1 MQNSTELAHNNNST
15 FSLIYETYKRKM
27 HAYGIAIG
35 FCEYLCHDAVH
46 DIFSTLYTSKKKLE
60 DIENLEI
67 YLMHSMK
74 NRLFDIYKEEK
85 KKHSIDYM
93 DNLTNDYEEGVADKL
108 IAEENRQLMKEQ
120 VDRLLKKLPPKHREI
135 VLCRFNYNLKY
146 NEIAVMMK
154 MTPDAVKKQLYR
166 SLKLMKEEVKP
177 YSTRHYNTY

>member
-1 MQNSTELAHNNNST
+1 MQNPNELVHSNNST

-46 DIFSTLYTSKKKLE
+46 DIFSTLFTSKIKLE

-85 KKHSIDYM
+85 RKHSIDYM
-93 DNLTNDYEEGVADKL
+93 DNLTNYYEEGQADKL

-120 VDRLLKKLPPKHREI
+120 VHRLLKKLPTKHRKMI
-135 VLCRFNYNLKY
+135 LCRFNYGLKY
-146 NEIAVMMK
+146 NEIAAIMN
-154 MTPDAVKKQLYR
+154 MTPDAVKKQIYR
-166 SLKLMKEEVKP
+166 SLKLMKQEVEP
-177 YSTRHYNTY
+177 YSTRYYNTY